1 MSRVADCP
9 CVRPVRPRDDRAALP
24 PPGVAHGVD
33 GSWVPRIILSSGD
46 RHIRVG
52 RFCPV
57 PTFDVHGW
65 PRAHALAGSA
75 ARERA
80 ALARGKHGGDGSAQ
94 ARRQARRGV
103 AGPPPTLPRM
113 AYSERLRVL
122 GGHITGASC
131 SGTSEPAA
139 QPTVGL
145 LKCLL
150 RPAIRLRF
158 ERSVSYWGRGLYA
171 YHVLA

>member
-1 MSRVADCP
+1 MSSEEGRRPPPARLSACATVRVTPRAP
-9 CVRPVRPRDDRAALP
+9 RRRPRFHESFCHQEHHHARASGRQQDR
-24 PPGVAHGVD
+24 VRRRHG
-33 GSWVPRIILSSGD
+33 
-46 RHIRVG
+46 
-52 RFCPV
+52 
-57 PTFDVHGW
+57 
-65 PRAHALAGSA
+65 RARTPSLASSA

-139 QPTVGL
+139 QTVGL

>member
-1 MSRVADCP
+1 MASTV
-9 CVRPVRPRDDRAALP
+9 
-24 PPGVAHGVD
+24 PGFHESFCHQGIDTSEWAV
-33 GSWVPRIILSSGD
+33 VPTYKL
-46 RHIRVG
+46 VL
-52 RFCPV
+52 V
-57 PTFDVHGW
+57 PTFDVPMVGRGRTHS
-65 PRAHALAGSA
+65 LASSA

-171 YHVLA
+171 